1 MSRILRSLNAFAV
14 VVNQSAEQHIDLR
27 TSARHRQDDRLVAAD
42 LAVENAVA
50 ERMQRRRGGGDLGE
64 AEPGQLPELR
74 LRQVVEHLAGELV
87 ADALGQVGAVQAD
100 TETER

>member
-1 MSRILRSLNAFAV
+1 MSRILRRSLNAFAV
-14 VVNQSAEQHIDLR
+14 VDQSAEQHIDPR
-27 TSARHRQDDRLVAAD
+27 TVARHRQDDRFVAAD
-42 LAVENAVA
+42 LSVENAVA
-50 ERMQRRRGGGDLGE
+50 ERMQRRRGGGNFGE

-87 ADALGQVGAVQAD
+87 ADALGQMGAVQAD